1 MDVQGKGELDIND
14 MRYISEQLG
23 YNYADEQLQDLIHSV
38 GGYGAETI
46 SADRF
51 NRFIEKKIAKRRVL
65 GWW

>member
-1 MDVQGKGELDIND
+1 MDVQGKGELDIHD

-23 YNYADEQLQDLIHSV
+23 YNYNDEQLQDLIHSV

-51 NRFIEKKIAKRRVL
+51 NRFI
-65 GWW
+65 

>member
-14 MRYISEQLG
+14 MRYLCEQLG
-23 YNYADEQLQDLIHSV
+23 YGYSDEQLWDLIHSV

-51 NRFIEKKIAKRRVL
+51 NRFIEKKTKRKVI
-65 GWW
+65 

>member
-1 MDVQGKGELDIND
+1 MDVQGKGELDMND

-23 YNYADEQLQDLIHSV
+23 YNYSDEQLQDLIHSV

-51 NRFIEKKIAKRRVL
+51 NRFIEKKISKRRVL
-65 GWW
+65 G